1 MYTDAALEHAVEGI
15 AELDRIERIG
25 ETRSH
30 LLAHISAAVKAL
42 QHATHTLEQ
51 LRSNSVYDVEF
62 ADGRDGRDVATFLD
76 DSIRN
81 TRAAYAVVHTVI
93 DQETP

>member
-1 MYTDAALEHAVEGI
+1 MCTDAALEHAVEEI

-51 LRSNSVYDVEF
+51 LRSNRYDVEF